1 MNEETKKSDQG
12 QVKQESKEAKA
23 PAPEEKPVTEK
34 KEEMKEAGTHKKINR
49 LTLKEV
55 EKKIQETQE
64 KMGGLASSFARQLL
78 KRKEQLLA
86 SGPGT
91 TE

>member
-1 MNEETKKSDQG
+1 MNEETKKLDQG

-23 PAPEEKPVTEK
+23 PEEKPVTGKKEEK
-34 KEEMKEAGTHKKINR
+34 KEAAGTHKKKINR

-78 KRKEQLLA
+78 ERKEQLLA
-86 SGPGT
+86 RDPGK